1 MYTDITNII
10 YNYYDSLMHFDKFK
24 FCLNDILNIEYEN
37 NNVFSSRK
45 KDDNIVIYFINI
57 THEFYFDG
65 DGLKC
70 KESLKLKIFKNKEKK
85 ITLNY

>member
-1 MYTDITNII
+1 
-10 YNYYDSLMHFDKFK
+10 MHFDKFK

-45 KDDNIVIYFINI
+45 KDLDIVIYFMNI
-57 THEFYFDG
+57 SYEFYFD